1 MWSRTANELFFA
13 SSPGLRLTVVHYS
26 VQGDVF
32 RADKPSVV
40 SETRFA
46 IRPRPPSRD
55 VALHPDGRRFAI
67 APVATVET
75 SRPLDKVVFVFNF
88 LDELRRIAPPAK

>member
-13 SSPGLRLTVVHYS
+13 SSPGLRLTAVHYS

-46 IRPRPPSRD
+46 VRPRPPSRD